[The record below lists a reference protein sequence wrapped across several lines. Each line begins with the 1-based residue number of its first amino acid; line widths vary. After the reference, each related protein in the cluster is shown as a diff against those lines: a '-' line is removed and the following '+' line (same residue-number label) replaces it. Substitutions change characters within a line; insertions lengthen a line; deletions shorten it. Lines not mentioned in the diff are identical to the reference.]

1 MLFNV
6 STFTMKKLNMQ
17 TLEPILYFSV
27 VEPELYFSV
36 VEPELYFSVVE
47 PTVLYSVVEPE
58 LTSVRRGDGGG
69 LFWWTEP

>member
-17 TLEPILYFSV
+17 TLEPI
-27 VEPELYFSV
+27 LYFSV